1 MIQRECEKLFHPE
14 RFDLHDLTTSISTL
28 EAANPDLGALFY
40 AQNIKPASNIEKP
53 SENVSN
59 EEDNKRVVLEDPKS
73 GELFQPI
80 RKYGRSMSSQDP
92 PKYGNNNVFKI
103 NKMFLNFDKKL
114 LFPSR
119 KKFQSKTN

>member
-59 EEDNKRVVLEDPKS
+59 DEDNKRVVVLEDPKS

-92 PKYGNNNVFKI
+92 PKYGNIYNNVLI
-103 NKMFLNFDKKL
+103 NIDVL
-114 LFPSR
+114 
-119 KKFQSKTN
+119 KFR

>member
-40 AQNIKPASNIEKP
+40 AQNKPEKS

-59 EEDNKRVVLEDPKS
+59 DEDKRVVLEDPKS
-73 GELFQPI
+73 GELFEPI
-80 RKYGRSMSSQDP
+80 RKYGRSMSSQEP
-92 PKYGNNNVFKI
+92 PKYGI
-103 NKMFLNFDKKL
+103 NINIFFNFCS
-114 LFPSR
+114 F
-119 KKFQSKTN
+119 F